1 MARSKKTPAKSP
13 KSEAAKPA
21 RRKDGKG
28 SIVYFMGQLIAAGYL
43 GEELPESAKDQQ
55 HAAMRVRQMAEKL
68 ARQTRKFGD
77 EDVVPGGDS
86 AASEPEEEE
95 DE

>member
-1 MARSKKTPAKSP
+1 MAKAKKTPAKSS
-13 KSEAAKPA
+13 KSGDAKPA
-21 RRKDGKG
+21 RKKDGKG

-43 GEELPESAKDQQ
+43 GEELPESASDQQ
-55 HAAMRVRQMAEKL
+55 RAAMRVRQMAEKL

-77 EDVVPGGDS
+77 EDVVPGGES
-86 AASEPEEEE
+86 TTVHGEE